1 MKQSGMSVRSRS
13 QAVGGAPT
21 GVGLEARLAQV
32 LAVGQRT
39 FGHQT
44 DGTGVKPGLSGR
56 EKSEKLLERN
66 RAAAMKHRQHV
77 RAGRK
82 WDDDYDTWTP
92 ILRIKDY
99 GPALVR
105 GRGVAAK
112 CGVTLTWEKRDG
124 RRASLAQAVA
134 EVLREWVA
142 CELQD
147 GGYGIAGAGAP
158 SVMSKDPNGPTALN
172 DVEILAQADEGGAAM
187 YTSMVA
193 EIVKLVDPNAPIALA
208 PGYFDN
214 VPKSDFLP
222 CFDEYENNDEYWSG
236 SEDVS
241 ED

>member
-1 MKQSGMSVRSRS
+1 MSVRSRP

-44 DGTGVKPGLSGR
+44 DGTGVKPGLSGCEKR
-56 EKSEKLLERN
+56 ETLLERN
-66 RAAAMKHRQHV
+66 HRQHV

-82 WDDDYDTWTP
+82 WDDDYDAWTP

-112 CGVTLTWEKRDG
+112 CGVTLTWEKKDG
-124 RRASLAQAVA
+124 QRASLAQAVA

-158 SVMSKDPNGPTALN
+158 SVMSKDPNGPTALT

-222 CFDEYENNDEYWSG
+222 CFDECENENEYWSG
-236 SEDVS
+236 SEEES

>member
-1 MKQSGMSVRSRS
+1 MSVRPRS

-56 EKSEKLLERN
+56 EKREKLLERN
-66 RAAAMKHRQHV
+66 RAAALKHRV
-77 RAGRK
+77 RVGRK
-82 WDDDYDTWTP
+82 WDDDYDAWTP

-112 CGVTLTWEKRDG
+112 CGVTLTWEKKDG

-214 VPKSDFLP
+214 VPKSDNLP
-222 CFDEYENNDEYWSG
+222 CFGEDENNNEYRSG
-236 SEDVS
+236 SEEES